1 MVSEPYGGKLVSR
14 ALSERK
20 RNKILDD
27 LGGLQKINVSRA
39 TALDA
44 ELIAFGAF
52 SPLEGFMGHEDYG
65 SVISRDRL
73 SNGLPW
79 TIPIILA
86 PRRDCSSARDLKEGD
101 ELVLVYNSQSVALLQ
116 IEEMYRLD
124 KKELAEKVYGT
135 TDGAHPDVRKMDQMG
150 DIALA
155 GRVDLLNRV
164 SDKGDL
170 TPAQTRNEFE
180 KRGWKTITAFQTRN
194 PPHVAHEYIQ
204 RCALELVDGLFIH
217 PVVGELKEDDLPPEA
232 LMESYG
238 FMVNNYYPEGRV
250 FLSPLPLAMRYA
262 GPKAAV
268 LLAIIRKNYGCTHF
282 IVGRD
287 IAGVGSYYEPY
298 GAHELMRE
306 LDLGI
311 EPMLFHESYYC
322 RRCGSMVTEKTCR
335 HSAGDHLKVSM
346 TKVRKMIA
354 EGEHPPAEI
363 MRPEIADL
371 LMKYQGHLN
380 SAMKQKPLASSSTAS
395 SPVDA
400 GN

>member
-14 ALSERK
+14 LLSERK
-20 RNKILDD
+20 RDSILKG
-27 LGGLQKINVSRA
+27 LGDLQKINVNRA

-52 SPLEGFMGHEDYG
+52 SPLEDFMSLEDYG
-65 SVISRDRL
+65 SVISQGRL

-86 PRRDCSSARDLKEGD
+86 PMLENSSSKDPKEGD
-101 ELVLVYNSQSVALLQ
+101 ELVLVYNGLPMALLH
-116 IEEMYRLD
+116 IEEKYRLD
-124 KKELAEKVYGT
+124 KKDLAEKVYGT
-135 TDGAHPDVRKMDQMG
+135 TDRAHPDIRKMDQIG
-150 DIALA
+150 DVALA
-155 GRVDLLNRV
+155 GKIDLLNRI
-164 SDKGDL
+164 SDQSHL
-170 TPAQTRNEFE
+170 TPAQTRNAFE

-232 LMESYG
+232 LMESYR
-238 FMVNNYYPEGRV
+238 FMVENYYPEGEV

-298 GAHELMRE
+298 GAHELLRE

-322 RRCGSMVTEKTCR
+322 RRCGSMVTDKTCG
-335 HSAGDHLKVSM
+335 HLAGDHLKVSM

-354 EGEHPPAEI
+354 EGQRPPAEI

-371 LMKYQGHLN
+371 LMKYQAHLN
-380 SAMKQKPLASSSTAS
+380 GAMGRKPLASSSTAS
-395 SPVDA
+395 SPADA